1 MPPMSHNPELRI
13 VARDHAG
20 ASDDATDD
28 ELMLLVRANHQA
40 AFEILVRRHQALV
53 LGLATRT
60 LGDASLGRDIAQ
72 DVFLAL
78 WAERERYE
86 LRGRFRSYLVAC
98 TIHRCQ
104 VVGRQARGRERK
116 HGALAATGESQPEVP
131 MDDEALRALVEAEER
146 REVRRKLTLLPEKMR
161 EVLILRFTQ
170 DLPLQEIAS
179 LTGLREGTVKSHLF
193 RGLARL
199 HRLIGKDRP

>member
-1 MPPMSHNPELRI
+1 VNRE
-13 VARDHAG
+13 HAD
-20 ASDDATDD
+20 ASDNTTDD
-28 ELMLLVRANHQA
+28 DLMLLVRANHQA

-53 LGLATRT
+53 LGLATRY
-60 LGDASLGRDIAQ
+60 LGDASVGRDVTQ

-78 WAERERYE
+78 WAERQRYE
-86 LRGRFRSYLVAC
+86 LRGRFRSYLVSC

-104 VVGRQARGRERK
+104 IVSRQARCHERK
-116 HGALAATGESQPEVP
+116 HGVLAADGVQAEAP
-131 MDDEALRALVEAEER
+131 MDDEALRVLVEAEDR
-146 REVRRKLTLLPEKMR
+146 REVRRKLTLLPDKMR

-170 DLPLQEIAS
+170 DLPIQEIAS
-179 LTGLREGTVKSHLF
+179 VTGLREGTVKSHLF

>member
-1 MPPMSHNPELRI
+1 MPSMPHPPELH
-13 VARDHAG
+13 VVDRDHTA

-28 ELMLLVRANHQA
+28 DLMLLVRAGHQA
-40 AFEILVRRHQALV
+40 AFEILVRRHQDLV
-53 LGLATRT
+53 IGLATRYV
-60 LGDASLGRDIAQ
+60 GDASVGRDVAQ

-86 LRGRFRSYLVAC
+86 LRGRFRSYLVSC

-104 VVGRQARGRERK
+104 VVVRQARCHELKNGV
-116 HGALAATGESQPEVP
+116 LATAGQVQTEAPI
-131 MDDEALRALVEAEER
+131 DDEALRALVEAEDR

-161 EVLILRFTQ
+161 AVLILRFTQ
-170 DLPLQEIAS
+170 DLPIQEIAS
-179 LTGLREGTVKSHLF
+179 VTGLREGTVKSHLF

-199 HRLIGKDRP
+199 HRLIGKDRT

>member
-1 MPPMSHNPELRI
+1 MPSMPHTPDLRL
-13 VARDHAG
+13 VDRDRAE
-20 ASDDATDD
+20 ASGDATDD
-28 ELMLLVRANHQA
+28 DLMLLVRANHQA
-40 AFEILVRRHQALV
+40 AFEIPVRRYQTFV
-53 LGLATRT
+53 LALATRYV
-60 LGDASLGRDIAQ
+60 GDASVGRDIAQ

-86 LRGRFRSYLVAC
+86 LRGRFRSYLVSC

-104 VVGRQARGRERK
+104 IVARQARCHQHK
-116 HGALAATGESQPEVP
+116 HGVLAATGEARAEAPI
-131 MDDEALRALVEAEER
+131 DDEALRALVEAEDR

-170 DLPLQEIAS
+170 DLPIQEIAS
-179 LTGLREGTVKSHLF
+179 ITGLREGTVKSHLF

-199 HRLIGKDRP
+199 HRLIGRDRT